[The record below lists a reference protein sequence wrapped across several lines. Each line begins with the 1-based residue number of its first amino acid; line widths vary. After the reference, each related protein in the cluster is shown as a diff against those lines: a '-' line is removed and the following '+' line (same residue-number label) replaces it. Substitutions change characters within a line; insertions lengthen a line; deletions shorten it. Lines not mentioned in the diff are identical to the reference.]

1 MPIEKIELG
10 APESQSADLLAD
22 NLAQLRKLFPELVT
36 EGAKGLAFN
45 MDVLKSLVGDAT
57 VTDTDEKYGL
67 NWHGKRAARQ
77 LALTPSTG
85 TLRPCPEESVDWD
98 TTQNLMIEGDNLEV
112 LKLLQKS
119 YAGKVKLIYI
129 DPPYNTGKDF
139 VYPDNFRDSIQNYM
153 ELTGQVEGGRKI
165 SSNTDASGRFHTDW
179 LNLLYPRLKLAR
191 NLMREDGLIFVSIDD
206 SEVHHL
212 RAVLSEV
219 FGEENFVG
227 NVVWEKAYTANMTA
241 KFISNTHDHIVIYA
255 KSIEFAEV
263 GKIERTEDQVA
274 KFRNPDNDPRGVW
287 KAENLSAGKYY
298 AAGQFEIVGAKGTR
312 FRPPPGRYWRCNERQ
327 YQEWLSDG
335 RITFGLSGD
344 GRPMLKKFLSEME
357 DGLTPS
363 TWWAHDDFG
372 SNKEASIELKEIFDG
387 GAYFQTPK
395 PTKLLKRICS
405 LATSGD
411 DLVMDFF
418 AGSGT
423 TGHAV
428 WAQNMQDGGSR
439 RHILVQ
445 LPEPLDSDNKD
456 QRDAARFCVDMDK
469 PLNIAELTKER
480 LRRAAAKL
488 KEENPLFA
496 GDAGFRVFKL
506 DTSNIT
512 AWAVDADRKLS
523 HF

>member
-1 MPIEKIELG
+1 
-10 APESQSADLLAD
+10 
-22 NLAQLRKLFPELVT
+22 
-36 EGAKGLAFN
+36 
-45 MDVLKSLVGDAT
+45 
-57 VTDTDEKYGL
+57 
-67 NWHGKRAARQ
+67 
-77 LALTPSTG
+77 
-85 TLRPCPEESVDWD
+85 
-98 TTQNLMIEGDNLEV
+98 
-112 LKLLQKS
+112 
-119 YAGKVKLIYI
+119 
-129 DPPYNTGKDF
+129 
-139 VYPDNFRDSIQNYM
+139 
-153 ELTGQVEGGRKI
+153 
-165 SSNTDASGRFHTDW
+165 
-179 LNLLYPRLKLAR
+179 
-191 NLMREDGLIFVSIDD
+191 
-206 SEVHHL
+206 
-212 RAVLSEV
+212 
-219 FGEENFVG
+219 
-227 NVVWEKAYTANMTA
+227 
-241 KFISNTHDHIVIYA
+241 
-255 KSIEFAEV
+255 
-263 GKIERTEDQVA
+263 
-274 KFRNPDNDPRGVW
+274 
-287 KAENLSAGKYY
+287 
-298 AAGQFEIVGAKGTR
+298 
-312 FRPPPGRYWRCNERQ
+312 
-327 YQEWLSDG
+327 
-335 RITFGLSGD
+335 
-344 GRPMLKKFLSEME
+344 ME